1 MSPIQ
6 QLVRQAIAKSPAGW
20 SEEDKRQA
28 VIAAED
34 LAVLTARKAAG
45 EAVDDEILN
54 AAAACK
60 AIAAQARTD
69 FLKHNADI
77 VNRCDDNARRNTEL
91 IVTSNNRV
99 EASHQELGRQ
109 IRTVLDKVVA
119 IHNKGL
125 TSSSKEE
132 NG

>member
-60 AIAAQARTD
+60 AIAARAAISSAQAV
-69 FLKHNADI
+69 HEAI
-77 VNRCDDNARRNTEL
+77 IGAITE
-91 IVTSNNRV
+91 VSTRV
-99 EASHQELGRQ
+99 LLAAL
-109 IRTVLDKVVA
+109 
-119 IHNKGL
+119 
-125 TSSSKEE
+125 
-132 NG
+132 